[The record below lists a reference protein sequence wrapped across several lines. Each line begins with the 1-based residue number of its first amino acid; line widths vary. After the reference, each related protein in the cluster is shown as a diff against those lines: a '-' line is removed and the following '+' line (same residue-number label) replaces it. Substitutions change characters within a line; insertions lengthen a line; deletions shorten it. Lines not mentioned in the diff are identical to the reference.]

1 MGLVIYEW
9 VSYATFALALWWALR
24 SRDPLCLGALLGG
37 ALLFAFDWMWCSRA
51 FFNATFAPQL
61 TPIPGLHIRGQSY
74 PIAVMANWAV
84 GFGFLPYLL
93 SLAHGSLS
101 RRLGV
106 LHYPAVFIVAAL
118 YEAAAEMSLV
128 TGLGVYTY
136 HQAPDYLVIGVPW
149 SNFWFLSNTVAFGY
163 FALAYARRWA
173 VVPERSGFDPRR
185 ETTWKGL
192 LMPAGALFAVFFLLT
207 VVQLFWY
214 SAVTPWVDA
223 GRAF

>member
-9 VSYATFALALWWALR
+9 VSYAMFALALGWALR

-51 FFNATFAPQL
+51 FFNATFSAQL

-74 PIAVMANWAV
+74 PIAVVANWAV

-93 SLAHGSLS
+93 SLGHEALS
-101 RRLGV
+101 RRLGL
-106 LHYPAVFIVAAL
+106 LHYPVVFLAAVL
-118 YEAAAEMSLV
+118 YDAAAEISLV
-128 TGLGVYTY
+128 SGLGVYTY
-136 HQAPDYLVIGVPW
+136 HQAPEYLVAGVPW
-149 SNFWFLSNTVAFGY
+149 SNSWFLANTVALGY

-173 VVPERSGFDPRR
+173 ALPDRTGFDPLR
-185 ETTWKGL
+185 EETWKGL
-192 LMPAGALFAVFFLLT
+192 LMPAGALFAVFFVLT
-207 VVQLFWY
+207 VAQLFWY
-214 SAVTPWVDA
+214 SAVTPWIEA